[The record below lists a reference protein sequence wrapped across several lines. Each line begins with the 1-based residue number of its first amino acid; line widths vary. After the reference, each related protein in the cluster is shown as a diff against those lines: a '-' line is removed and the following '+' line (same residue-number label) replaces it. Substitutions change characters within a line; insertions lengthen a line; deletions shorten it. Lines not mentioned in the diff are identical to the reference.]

1 MDLGILTI
9 PFLML
14 KYNESK
20 KQMTVIILLLK
31 SGEDVIADLKEM
43 VSPDEKVIGYFLSKP
58 CVVKLIPKDSE
69 DESKKET
76 AIRMYPWM
84 PLAQE
89 KDIPLPPDWVVTIVT
104 PLEKVE
110 QMYKEDVLNAK
121 PFNEETLNGKTTDKT
136 NSSSQSTTINIP
148 D

>member
-1 MDLGILTI
+1 
-9 PFLML
+9 
-14 KYNESK
+14 
-20 KQMTVIILLLK
+20 MTVKILLLK
-31 SGEDVIADLKEM
+31 SGEDVIADVKEM

-84 PLAQE
+84 PLAKE
-89 KDIPLPPDWVVTIVT
+89 KDIPLPTDWVVTIVT

-110 QMYKEDVLNAK
+110 QMYKEDILNAK

>member
-1 MDLGILTI
+1 
-9 PFLML
+9 
-14 KYNESK
+14 
-20 KQMTVIILLLK
+20 MTVKILLLK

-43 VSPDEKVIGYFLSKP
+43 VSPDEKVIGYFLTKP

-84 PLAQE
+84 PLAKE
-89 KDIPLPPDWVVTIVT
+89 KDIPLPTDLVDTRVTSI
-104 PLEKVE
+104 EKVE
-110 QMYKEDVLNAK
+110 QMYKEDILNAK

-136 NSSSQSTTINIP
+136 NSSSQSTTISIS

>member
-1 MDLGILTI
+1 
-9 PFLML
+9 
-14 KYNESK
+14 
-20 KQMTVIILLLK
+20 MTVKILLLK

-43 VSPDEKVIGYFLSKP
+43 VSPDEKVIGYFLTKP

-76 AIRMYPWM
+76 SIRMYPWM
-84 PLAQE
+84 PLAKE
-89 KDIPLPPDWVVTIVT
+89 KDIPLPTDWVVTIVT

-136 NSSSQSTTINIP
+136 NSSSQSTTISIS

>member
-1 MDLGILTI
+1 MTI
-9 PFLML
+9 
-14 KYNESK
+14 K
-20 KQMTVIILLLK
+20 ILLLK

-43 VSPDEKVIGYFLSKP
+43 VSPDEKVIGYFLTNP

-69 DESKKET
+69 DESKRET

-84 PLAQE
+84 PLAKE
-89 KDIPLPPDWVVTIVT
+89 KDIPLPTDWVVTIVT
-104 PLEKVE
+104 PIEKVE

-121 PFNEETLNGKTTDKT
+121 PINHKETLNGKTTDKT
-136 NSSSQSTTINIP
+136 NSASQSTTISIS

>member
-1 MDLGILTI
+1 
-9 PFLML
+9 
-14 KYNESK
+14 
-20 KQMTVIILLLK
+20 MTVKILLLK

-43 VSPDEKVIGYFLSKP
+43 VSPDEKVIGYFLTNP

-69 DESKKET
+69 DESKRET

-84 PLAQE
+84 PLAKE
-89 KDIPLPPDWVVTIVT
+89 KDIPLPTDWVVTIVT
-104 PLEKVE
+104 PIEKVE

-121 PFNEETLNGKTTDKT
+121 PINHEKNLNGKTTDKT
-136 NSSSQSTTINIP
+136 NNPSQSTTISIS

>member
-1 MDLGILTI
+1 MTI
-9 PFLML
+9 
-14 KYNESK
+14 K
-20 KQMTVIILLLK
+20 ILLLK

-43 VSPDEKVIGYFLSKP
+43 VSPDEKVIGYFLTKP
-58 CVVKLIPKDSE
+58 CVGKLIPKDSE

-84 PLAQE
+84 PLAKE
-89 KDIPLPPDWVVTIVT
+89 KDIPLPTDWVVTIVT
-104 PLEKVE
+104 PIEKVE

-121 PFNEETLNGKTTDKT
+121 PINHEETLNGKTTDKT
-136 NSSSQSTTINIP
+136 NSSSQSTTISIP

>member
-1 MDLGILTI
+1 
-9 PFLML
+9 
-14 KYNESK
+14 
-20 KQMTVIILLLK
+20 MTVKILLLK
-31 SGEDVIADLKEM
+31 SGEDVIADVKEM
-43 VSPDEKVIGYFLSKP
+43 VSPDKKVIGYFINKP

-69 DESKKET
+69 DESKRET

-84 PLAQE
+84 PLAKE
-89 KDIPLPPDWVVTIVT
+89 KDIPLPTDWVVTIVT

-121 PFNEETLNGKTTDKT
+121 PINQEETLNGKTTDKT
-136 NSSSQSTTINIP
+136 NNPSQSTTISIS

>member
-1 MDLGILTI
+1 MTI
-9 PFLML
+9 
-14 KYNESK
+14 K
-20 KQMTVIILLLK
+20 ILLLK

-43 VSPDEKVIGYFLSKP
+43 VSPDEKVIGYFLNKP
-58 CVVKLIPKDSE
+58 CVVKLIPKDSK

-84 PLAQE
+84 PLAKE
-89 KDIPLPPDWVVTIVT
+89 KDIPLPTDWVVTIVT

-136 NSSSQSTTINIP
+136 DSSSQSTTISIP